1 MMAAASAMTAA
12 SAANACGGGGCSSG
26 SSGIVAA
33 VELEAQ
39 DIEGGLYV
47 DVRIV
52 VGAYKHLSIALQYA
66 GATDTIKCTT
76 FFIVCGVY

>member
-1 MMAAASAMTAA
+1 MLA
-12 SAANACGGGGCSSG
+12 
-26 SSGIVAA
+26 VAA
-33 VELEAQ
+33 VAVAAAEALWRRWSWKRKTHR
-39 DIEGGLYV
+39 GVAV